1 MHVHTHTTTTN
12 KKQTKLEL
20 TSDRS
25 SKFLLSLGVLLA
37 GINVKQLWSKENS
50 QKTLKSEQTARIQ
63 VMHYK
68 KKEKKE
74 QQQTK
79 KSHRYEGCTIK
90 IWFAGTITKDP
101 VTIQTWLRHDCTA
114 DMVQCINSCSAYSV
128 YTLQWELK
136 AGHRLMSVVPG
147 LKSSPNPF
155 GCYTCTGFTFCDK

>member
-37 GINVKQLWSKENS
+37 GINVKQLGSKENS

-68 KKEKKE
+68 KRTTTNK
-74 QQQTK
+74 QISQ
-79 KSHRYEGCTIK
+79 I
-90 IWFAGTITKDP
+90 
-101 VTIQTWLRHDCTA
+101 
-114 DMVQCINSCSAYSV
+114 
-128 YTLQWELK
+128 
-136 AGHRLMSVVPG
+136 
-147 LKSSPNPF
+147 
-155 GCYTCTGFTFCDK
+155 